1 MKITMQF
8 AYAFSL
14 LLLAATSVSAHA
26 QGYPNKPINFIV
38 PYPPGGIA
46 DNYSRALSRRL
57 SERLGQPVTIDNR
70 PGGSLIVGTQAA
82 AKSPADGYTLLLASV
97 SSLAI
102 NAGAFKKLP
111 YDPVRDFSPVSLVFY
126 TPMYL
131 MVSPSLPVQSVKDLI
146 ALAKAKPGK
155 LSYASLGHG
164 TSLHLAA
171 ESLKLATGIDL
182 LHVPFKGTTTALPDV
197 MEGRVDMIF
206 DGGAFL
212 TLAAAGKLRLLA
224 VTSPQRISSLPQVP
238 TMAEAGVPGYDII
251 IWFGVVAP
259 AGTPKPVVDRLAREI
274 AEIVKEPTFRERIVA
289 TGGEPMSNTPDA
301 FARLIQNETRK
312 WTKLLQDAG
321 IEPQ

>member
-14 LLLAATSVSAHA
+14 LLLTATSVSAHA

-274 AEIVKEPTFRERIVA
+274 AEIVKEPAFRERIVA